1 MHIAQLNIPSDARW
15 SEDAITVAGSWN
27 GESGSASDLLN
38 WNRGLF
44 ITGDDTLYVAD
55 TGNARIVIIH
65 PNSTKAV
72 PTISSGGSPNLY
84 GGYIDVFVTKTN
96 IYILDS
102 AAKQV
107 KIWDINRSRPCTFD
121 ENPTRVISI
130 ERADHFFVDPDGNVY
145 ITQRETP
152 TVKCFLSDATNNN
165 NAFTVAGDG
174 TAGSDLTQLNSPRGL
189 FVDEA
194 RSVYV
199 ADYDNNRIQKWP
211 HGATSGMTV
220 VGNGACGSN
229 DRVHLCLPTLV
240 VLDSNRNMY
249 TVENG
254 VGRIM
259 RWIVGTY
266 SGECIAACSGVHDL
280 QSNNLYSTHA
290 IAFDSQGSLY
300 ASDLFNN
307 RVQKFKIIMNPSK

>member
-1 MHIAQLNIPSDARW
+1 MHIAQLSIPSDARW

-72 PTISSGGSPNLY
+72 ATIKSGERPNLY
-84 GGYIDVFVTKTN
+84 GGYINVFVTKTN

-102 AAKQV
+102 EAKQV
-107 KIWDINRSRPCTFD
+107 KIWDINRSSPYTFD
-121 ENPTRVISI
+121 ENPRRVISI

-152 TVKCFLSDATNNN
+152 TAKCFLSDSTNNS
-165 NAFTVAGDG
+165 NAFIVAGNG
-174 TAGSDLTQLNSPRGL
+174 TAGSDLTQLNSPGGL

-194 RSVYV
+194 RAVYV

-229 DRVHLCLPTLV
+229 DLVHLCLPTLV
-240 VLDSNRNMY
+240 VLDSNQNIY

-254 VGRIM
+254 FGRIM
-259 RWIVGTY
+259 RWIVGTD

-280 QSNNLYSTHA
+280 QSTNLYHTSA

-300 ASDLFNN
+300 ASDRYNN
-307 RVQKFKIIMNPSK
+307 RVQKFQIMMNPGE